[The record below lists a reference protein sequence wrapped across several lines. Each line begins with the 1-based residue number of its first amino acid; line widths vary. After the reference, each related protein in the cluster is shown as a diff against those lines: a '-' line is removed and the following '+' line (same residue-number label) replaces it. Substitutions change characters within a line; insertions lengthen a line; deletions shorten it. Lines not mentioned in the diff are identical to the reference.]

1 MCLPPPFVQASVGA
15 LSGINP
21 YSWKPGQTI
30 TNTAGFSFPITANAT
45 RLAIGVFSRWPSYRQ
60 LPADQALAMAAL
72 AAVHADLRAA
82 LGWAAVHDRSLEL
95 RLVVALA
102 RFWFL
107 GGHWLEAL
115 GWYTRALEA
124 TPDGDPDLRFT
135 AVRETWEEIG
145 VATDHVE
152 VIGQLDE
159 MVTVSNFLV
168 RPFVG
173 RITQPAPYP
182 FVHSE
187 IEVAEILEVPLNHL
201 RDESNLVAEPRI
213 YQGRQII
220 AYSFHWRDHVIW
232 GATARILKQFLELI

>member
-1 MCLPPPFVQASVGA
+1 VSPQRQIERIRARVATHAPQYIDEPSLARAAVLLPLHVDAGEVHVLFTKRSELVEHH
-15 LSGINP
+15 
-21 YSWKPGQTI
+21 KGQI
-30 TNTAGFSFPITANAT
+30 SFPGGAYDAT
-45 RLAIGVFSRWPSYRQ
+45 
-60 LPADQALAMAAL
+60 
-72 AAVHADLRAA
+72 
-82 LGWAAVHDRSLEL
+82 
-95 RLVVALA
+95 
-102 RFWFL
+102 
-107 GGHWLEAL
+107 
-115 GWYTRALEA
+115 
-124 TPDGDPDLRFT
+124 DPDLRFT

-187 IEVAEILEVPLNHL
+187 IEVAEILEVPLEHL
-201 RDESNLVAEPRI
+201 RDEANVVAEPRI